1 MNESQERRS
10 ELQSSIHDWASV
22 GGAELLESSV
32 QKVHVVVEIY
42 GWKTNQTYKENLRR
56 YKSSRD
62 RDTNWY

>member
-22 GGAELLESSV
+22 GGAELLESRV

-42 GWKTNQTYKENLRR
+42 G
-56 YKSSRD
+56 
-62 RDTNWY
+62 